1 MVNGFPHMLDRSVV
15 RRGTSALALVTAF
28 AISAAA
34 QTPALGDV
42 ARKEAERRKA
52 LPPSAKV
59 YTNKD
64 LPESA
69 RKSAPPATA
78 APPDAAPVETA
89 DAKPEEQQKP
99 AGEQKDEAWWKA
111 RITQAREE
119 LRRNEVFAQALQSR
133 INALTRDFTNAFNAP
148 RQRQIGEQRKEAV
161 AELDRVLQDIE
172 AGKKQIA
179 DIEEEARKAGVPPG
193 WLR

>member
-1 MVNGFPHMLDRSVV
+1 MLDRSVV
-15 RRGTSALALVTAF
+15 RRGTCALALVTAF

-42 ARKEAERRKA
+42 AKREAERRKA
-52 LPPSAKV
+52 LPPSGKV

-69 RKSAPPATA
+69 RKPAPPATEP
-78 APPDAAPVETA
+78 APAETA
-89 DAKPEEQQKP
+89 DAAQLKPEEPPKP